1 MNKKISL
8 GIVLGVIVAITIVA
22 ISQMQVVS
30 DVNDTIIEET
40 KKPETIENETIVP
53 SDNPGFRERDWV
65 MSGPFQIDRS
75 KYLLGENIFF
85 RVTGL
90 APNEEGQI
98 VFLRPK
104 NETHYIV
111 YQSFPFDGSLK
122 TDFNTYFTPG
132 LAALIDICSKDDL
145 IGNWKIVFRGVPYEN
160 ISFEIINKTLPGEED
175 AMVTVC

>member
-22 ISQMQVVS
+22 ISQMQVIS

-132 LAALIDICSKDDL
+132 LAALIDICSRDDL
-145 IGNWKIVFRGVPYEN
+145 LGNWEIVFRGVHYEN
-160 ISFEIINKTLPGEED
+160 ISFEIINITLPGEED
-175 AMVTVC
+175 AMVPVC

>member
-22 ISQMQVVS
+22 ISQMQVIS
-30 DVNDTIIEET
+30 DVNDTNNQDI
-40 KKPETIENETIVP
+40 KKPETIENDTIGPFNESTVW
-53 SDNPGFRERDWV
+53 DGIWIR
-65 MSGPFQIDRS
+65 SGPFHIDKS
-75 KYLLGENIFF
+75 QYLLGENIFF

-90 APNEEGQI
+90 APNEKGQI
-98 VFLRPK
+98 VFLRPQ

-122 TDFNTYFTPG
+122 TDFNTYFTPS

-145 IGNWKIVFRGVPYEN
+145 LGNWKIVFRGVPYEN
-160 ISFEIINKTLPGEED
+160 ISFEIINITLPGEED
-175 AMVTVC
+175 AMVPVC